1 MPQLDIVSFHY
12 ITHIVSAAYLIVYMV
27 VSLVFLKPIFKELF
41 VLSSLP
47 VRLVFSS
54 KIFCCL
60 CSDKSHLTLDKSR
73 INPPRVF
80 EQVVEVWRV
89 HFADLITALG
99 AIVMFNFYYPAPL
112 FSPLFFL
119 SIFLCAFCL
128 ERCLW
133 LLFCGQTSLRVNNP
147 LL

>member
-80 EQVVEVWRV
+80 EQVVEV
-89 HFADLITALG
+89 
-99 AIVMFNFYYPAPL
+99 
-112 FSPLFFL
+112 
-119 SIFLCAFCL
+119 
-128 ERCLW
+128 
-133 LLFCGQTSLRVNNP
+133 
-147 LL
+147 